1 VPQPGPLPIALFVS
15 SFIPGGT
22 ERQMIELARRLD
34 RRRFQVHL
42 ACFRRG
48 GPWLSR
54 AEQSVASVE
63 EFPIRSFRDP
73 ATIGQMRAFARWCRR
88 TGIAVLHATD
98 LYANIFA
105 LPAAAAGGVRV
116 RIGNRREIN
125 PDKSAGLIALQ
136 RAAYACATRIAA
148 NSQAAAARLRRER
161 VPSQRITVIP
171 NGLDV
176 DAFGARQLPKRLRRV
191 ITVANLRKE
200 KAHEV
205 LLEAAARVLAD
216 APDAEFWI
224 VGGGARREELERM
237 ARQLGVA
244 ARTRFFG
251 HRDDVPALLGD
262 SDIFVL
268 PSRSEAC
275 PSGLIEAMASGLP
288 VVATAVGGNVELVRH
303 GENGLLVP
311 PDDAPAIASAIHDL
325 IESPDRAAALGRA
338 ARASAVGRFSFERM
352 VAAFENL
359 YLREM
364 SCAARSA
371 GLQACHPGARA
382 ALTASATPQPECR
395 PD

>member
-1 VPQPGPLPIALFVS
+1 VPQPGPLPVALFVS

-22 ERQMIELARRLD
+22 ERQMIELSRRLD

-54 AEQSVASVE
+54 AEQNAASVE
-63 EFPIRSFRDP
+63 EFPIRSFRDV
-73 ATIGQMRAFARWCRR
+73 ATIAQMRAFARWCRR
-88 TGIAVLHATD
+88 TGIAVVHATD
-98 LYANIFA
+98 LYANVFA
-105 LPAAAAGGVRV
+105 LPAAVAAGVPV

-136 RAAYACATRIAA
+136 RAAYACATRVAA

-161 VPSQRITVIP
+161 VPPRKVAVIP

-176 DAFGARQLPKRLRRV
+176 EVFGVRQLPDRLRRV
-191 ITVANLRKE
+191 ITVANLRTE

-205 LLEAAARVLAD
+205 LLDAAALVLARY
-216 APDAEFWI
+216 PDAEFWI
-224 VGGGARREELERM
+224 VGGGARYDELTTL
-237 ARQLGVA
+237 ARQLGIES
-244 ARTRFFG
+244 RTRFFG
-251 HRDDVPALLGD
+251 HRDDVPALLGE

-303 GENGLLVP
+303 GETGLLVP
-311 PDDAPAIASAIHDL
+311 PDDAGAIASAIHGL
-325 IESPDRAAALGRA
+325 IESPDRAAVLGRA
-338 ARASAVGRFSFERM
+338 ARDSVVCRFSFDRM
-352 VAAFENL
+352 VAAFERL
-359 YLREM
+359 YLTETSR
-364 SCAARSA
+364 AVRSA
-371 GLQACHPGARA
+371 GLQACHQGAQA
-382 ALTASATPQPECR
+382 ALKGCTTPQPEFR